1 MQSASHADASV
12 SGLGRG
18 LGRGLLR
25 TLSAFTLACL
35 AAPALAQTPGPLTNS
50 SFEQL
55 NPFSASGEPVA
66 WHNLSNPLQCIRR
79 TNGDGISPAITARTG
94 TACVEIK
101 APTAGFRGWTTDTL
115 DFSTFLFYDPAFTW
129 GGGDIIVSGWYN
141 IPASQPISGDA
152 CGIKLNVKYGNQDYG
167 TYDPFGF
174 PAPGPQITGHTN
186 GEWRYWEVR
195 WTQAQI
201 EASVADG
208 ESKGYFQTPPYPDH
222 CKITLGR
229 FGYAPPS
236 GTIFWDDIQFTQVSA
251 CPADFNG
258 DGFLDF
264 TDFDDFV
271 GSFEAG
277 NATSD
282 FNGDGFLDFTDFDAF
297 VAAFEAGC

>member
-1 MQSASHADASV
+1 MMNSRFSARVGVGSIVALFMAVGAVQTAS
-12 SGLGRG
+12 
-18 LGRGLLR
+18 
-25 TLSAFTLACL
+25 
-35 AAPALAQTPGPLTNS
+35 AQTPGPVTNS
-50 SFEQL
+50 SFEEL
-55 NPFSASGEPVA
+55 NVFSGSGEPTG
-66 WHNLSNPLQCIRR
+66 WHNISNPLQSIRR
-79 TNGDGISPAITARTG
+79 TNGDGMQPPITARTG
-94 TACVEIK
+94 EACVEIK
-101 APTAGFRGWTTDTL
+101 APNAGFRGWTTDVL

-129 GGGDIIVSGWYN
+129 GGPDIVVSGWYN

-201 EASVADG
+201 QAAVAANEAL
-208 ESKGYFQTPPYPDH
+208 GYFSTPPYPDH

-229 FGYAPPS
+229 FGFGVPS
-236 GTIFWDDIQFTQVSA
+236 GTIFWDDISFSQVTA

-271 GSFEAG
+271 SAFEAG
-277 NATSD
+277 AGTSD
-282 FNGDGFLDFTDFDAF
+282 FNGDGFLDFTDFDEF
-297 VAAFEAGC
+297 VAAFEGGC